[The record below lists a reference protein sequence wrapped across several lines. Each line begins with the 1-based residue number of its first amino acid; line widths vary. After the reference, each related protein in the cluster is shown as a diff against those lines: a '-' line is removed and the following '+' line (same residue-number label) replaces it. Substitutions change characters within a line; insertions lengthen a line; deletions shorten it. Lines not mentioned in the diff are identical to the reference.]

1 MHKYIILFFLGL
13 LLSTACSDSSTPK
26 DVLDKPQMLSLLTDV
41 HIIDGELYNV
51 AQQPDSLYKFGTN
64 KYKAVFKKHHTNDAQ
79 FRKSLEYYTRQPE
92 VIQDIYDTLTV
103 IIQRKIDSTN
113 KKSPVKL
120 KNALPQ
126 Q

>member
-1 MHKYIILFFLGL
+1 MHKYIILFFFGL
-13 LLSTACSDSSTPK
+13 LFSTACSDSSAPK

-103 IIQRKIDSTN
+103 VVQRKIDSTN

>member
-1 MHKYIILFFLGL
+1 MGL
-13 LLSTACSDSSTPK
+13 LFCTACSDSSTPK

>member
-13 LLSTACSDSSTPK
+13 LFCTACSNGGIPK